1 MILASKFFFFFFFF
15 SILFSPSLSNSDIN
29 TLLSF
34 KASLISDPH
43 NSLSSWRVNS
53 THPSFDSWFG
63 VTCNSRTHRV
73 IKLVLDNLYLTGSA
87 QPLSQLTHLRLLS
100 LNYNNFSSSNLNLS
114 SWPNMKHLYLSH
126 NQFNG
131 IFPTGI
137 VDLHRLLRLDLSYNH
152 FTGEIPMTELSR
164 LPKLLTLRLEANSFT
179 GTLDSDNLSSL
190 SILNF
195 NVSDN
200 RLTGQ
205 IPTWLSRFPVSSF
218 AGNKNLCGGPL
229 DSAFSNRTV
238 EGETAVRS
246 RDSSRLGIV
255 VLIIVIFEA
264 MAMVAA
270 IVTVTWYC
278 YTRTRR
284 QRNGKGTSGAHK
296 GKYGIGG
303 GARDEEMV
311 VFDFDQGCNIKVD
324 DLLKSS
330 AELLGK
336 GSVGTTY
343 KVKMDGGDAVVVV
356 KRVRERKKRREVDE
370 WLCVI
375 GGLTHSNI
383 VSLRAYYN
391 SKDEL
396 LLVYDFLPNGS
407 LHSLLHENRGPG
419 RTPLDWS
426 TRLKLASDAAK
437 GLAFLHSYNK
447 PKLFHGN
454 LTSSNIVVDQSGN
467 ARISDIGLQQLLHT
481 QFFID
486 DAYKAPEL
494 KLNNNF
500 SQRKFTHK
508 CDVYSFG
515 VVLLEILTGKIT
527 ASGDGESSIVK
538 WVRRQM
544 EPEEKPWEVFDF
556 ELLRDRE
563 LEEEMRALLQVAF
576 MCCSALPKDR
586 PKMSIIHGMIEDIRT
601 KGSIDASINS
611 IMSNLSSDSSADQ

>member
-1 MILASKFFFFFFFF
+1 MILASKFFVLSIFFF

-34 KASLISDPH
+34 EASLISDPH

-53 THPSFDSWFG
+53 THPCFDSWFG
-63 VTCNSRTHRV
+63 VTCNPRTHRV
-73 IKLVLDNLYLTGSA
+73 IKLLLENLNLTGSA
-87 QPLSQLTHLRLLS
+87 HSLSQLTHLRVLS

-126 NQFNG
+126 NLFNG

-137 VDLHRLLRLDLSYNH
+137 VDLHRLLRLDLSHNNL
-152 FTGEIPMTELSR
+152 TGEIPMTELSR
-164 LPKLLTLRLEANSFT
+164 LPNLLTLRLEANSFT

-190 SILNF
+190 SILDF

-218 AGNKNLCGGPL
+218 VGNKNLCGGPL
-229 DSAFSNRTV
+229 DSACSNRTV
-238 EGETAVRS
+238 DGETAVRS
-246 RDSSRLGIV
+246 RESSRLGTA

-264 MAMVAA
+264 TAIVAA

-278 YTRTRR
+278 YKRRRR
-284 QRNGKGTSGAHK
+284 QRMRNGSVSGEDHK
-296 GKYGIGG
+296 GKYGVGR
-303 GARDEEMV
+303 GARDEEMA

-356 KRVRERKKRREVDE
+356 KRVWERKKRREVDG

-375 GGLTHSNI
+375 GGVTHSNI
-383 VSLRAYYN
+383 VSLRAYSN

-407 LHSLLHENRGPG
+407 LHSLVHENRGPG

-426 TRLKLASDAAK
+426 TRLKLASDTAK

-447 PKLFHGN
+447 PKLFHGS
-454 LTSSNIVVDQSGN
+454 LTSSNIVVDQLGN
-467 ARISDIGLQQLLHT
+467 ARISDIGLQQLMHT
-481 QFFID
+481 PFFINN
-486 DAYKAPEL
+486 AYKAPEL
-494 KLNNNF
+494 KL
-500 SQRKFTHK
+500 QRKFTHK

-515 VVLLEILTGKIT
+515 VVLLEILTGKIMET
-527 ASGDGESSIVK
+527 GDGESSIVE

-576 MCCSALPKDR
+576 MCLAALPKDR
-586 PKMSIIHGMIEDIRT
+586 PKMSVIYRMIEDIRA

-611 IMSNLSSDSSADQ
+611 IMSNLSYDSSADQ